1 MSDRKRKPSEAELNK
16 WVKRLCGEKSCGTEV
31 WMKLSP
37 EDFEPFFQA
46 EDVCLLESPVV
57 SATAASSWVRQAVD
71 ELSAEAGKTV
81 THFLLHIG
89 SSEQTISLD
98 MLSEI
103 VTGAQGVIDM
113 SSASFIVGYRAM
125 EGMKEGEVTLLV
137 LVSMGPEPQTDS

>member
-1 MSDRKRKPSEAELNK
+1 MSGRKRKPSEAELNERA
-16 WVKRLCGEKSCGTEV
+16 KRICGEESYGTEA

-57 SATAASSWVRQAVD
+57 SAAAASAWVSQAVD

-89 SSEQTISLD
+89 SSGHTLSLD

-103 VTGAQGVIDM
+103 VAGAQGVIDM

-125 EGMKEGEVTLLV
+125 EGLKEGEVTLLV
-137 LVSMGPEPQTDS
+137 LASMEPGPRPDA

>member
-1 MSDRKRKPSEAELNK
+1 MRSRKRKPSRAELNE
-16 WVKRLCGEKSCGTEV
+16 WINRLCGEESYGPEV

-57 SATAASSWVRQAVD
+57 SAAAASSWIRQAVD

-81 THFLLHIG
+81 THFLLQIG
-89 SSEQTISLD
+89 SSGRALSLD

-103 VTGAQGVIDM
+103 VAGAQSVIDM

-125 EGMKEGEVTLLV
+125 EGLKEGEVTLLV
-137 LVSMGPEPQTDS
+137 LASMGPEPQTES

>member
-1 MSDRKRKPSEAELNK
+1 MSGRKRKPSKTELNE
-16 WVKRLCGEKSCGTEV
+16 WVKRICGKEAYGTEV

-46 EDVCLLESPVV
+46 EDVCLWESPVV
-57 SATAASSWVRQAVD
+57 SAAAASAWVRQAVD

-89 SSEQTISLD
+89 SSGYALSLN

-125 EGMKEGEVTLLV
+125 EGLKEGEVTLLV
-137 LVSMGPEPQTDS
+137 LASMGPGPQADS

>member
-1 MSDRKRKPSEAELNK
+1 MSSRKRKPSEAELNER
-16 WVKRLCGEKSCGTEV
+16 VKRICGEESYGTEV

-46 EDVCLLESPVV
+46 EDVCLWESPVV
-57 SATAASSWVRQAVD
+57 SVAAASSWVRQAVD
-71 ELSAEAGKTV
+71 ELPAETGRAV

-89 SSEQTISLD
+89 SSGRALSLN

-103 VTGAQGVIDM
+103 VTGVQGVIDM

-125 EGMKEGEVTLLV
+125 EGLKEGEVTLLV
-137 LVSMGPEPQTDS
+137 LASMGPGPQADS